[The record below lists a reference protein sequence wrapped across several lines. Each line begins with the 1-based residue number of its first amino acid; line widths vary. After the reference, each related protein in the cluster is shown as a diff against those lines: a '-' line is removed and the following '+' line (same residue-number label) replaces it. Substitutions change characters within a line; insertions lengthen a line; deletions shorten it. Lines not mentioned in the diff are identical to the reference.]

1 MEDDDD
7 DDERGGSCVHG
18 LRIMFIGEVCRHYLI
33 TYSSGG
39 RNMGTERAVDT
50 AR

>member
-1 MEDDDD
+1 MEDDD

-18 LRIMFIGEVCRHYLI
+18 SRIMFIGEVCRHYLI
-33 TYSSGG
+33 TAVGD
-39 RNMGTERAVDT
+39 GTWARRAVDT